1 MKKEWWVVV
10 GANGKVM
17 VGEQMGR
24 WRYGK
29 GVWEQE

>member
-1 MKKEWWVVV
+1 MKKEWWVVVV

-24 WRYGK
+24 WK
-29 GVWEQE
+29 GSVGAKV